1 MVPNRPN
8 DVEFVSIRD
17 ILRQFMQAFPRN
29 VRSWSHD
36 GGGWTNNTT
45 AGEKRRTENRR
56 KENERQILKL
66 FLLILLLQK

>member
-1 MVPNRPN
+1 MVRNRPN

-17 ILRQFMQAFPRN
+17 ILRQFMQEFPRN
-29 VRSWSHD
+29 VHSWSHD
-36 GGGWTNNTT
+36 GDGWTNNTT
-45 AGEKRRTENRR
+45 AGEKRRMENRR